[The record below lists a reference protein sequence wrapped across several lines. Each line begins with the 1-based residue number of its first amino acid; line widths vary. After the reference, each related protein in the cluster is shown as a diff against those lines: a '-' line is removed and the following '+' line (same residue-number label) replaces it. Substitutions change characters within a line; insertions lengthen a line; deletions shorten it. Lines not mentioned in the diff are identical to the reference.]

1 MQYKP
6 PYHESTSQNIMAVIL
21 HSLPSES
28 YITKIEYEGPRIALY
43 SKNPSYLIQNTQVL
57 SNMVNTIKKR
67 IVVRTDESIRKS
79 EEECIEI
86 LNKAI
91 PKEVGIVE
99 TFFDQALGELGIFV
113 EKPSL
118 IANAG
123 EDYAIVDLVEKIG
136 WQIRIRKAP
145 QSMSIIRH
153 INKILH
159 DKTNE
164 RIRFYKEVGEK
175 IFRSKLNDTT
185 EVSLITLGGFAEI
198 GRSSMLL
205 TTDESKILLDC
216 GINILGTDSLNILP
230 RFDIV
235 GLEVNEID
243 AIVLSHA
250 HLDHTGFLPSLFK
263 YGYQGPIY
271 CSEPTL
277 PLMNMLHKKYIDNNT
292 NGAALYS
299 NKDIDDVIMHTI
311 PLTFGIVT
319 DISPDIK
326 LMLSNSGHILGS
338 ALIHLHIG
346 NGDHNIVYTGD
357 MKFGRTYSLENA
369 SWNFPRVET
378 MIVESTYGS
387 KEDIFPRR
395 EEADVHLVDII
406 NHTVAENGKILFP
419 VPAVGL
425 SQELILS
432 ISMYMKAGR
441 ITETTVLIEKI
452 ISDSMSV
459 YEAFP
464 EYLSKEIKSMLL
476 GGEEN
481 PFRSKQFLIV
491 ESQMLDNEEPALIL
505 APSSM
510 LTSGPSVDYLEQIC
524 KDPKNKLI
532 LSSFQ
537 AQGTPGRLIQD
548 GSRQVIINGRNIK
561 IDCQV
566 EKIEGFS
573 THSDYNQS
581 IAYITRLQSKLRR
594 VLVNHGERGKVQNL
608 ASSINRMFKIP
619 TQHPLVQEAI
629 KLF

>member
-43 SKNPSYLIQNTQVL
+43 SKNPGYLIQNTQIL

-91 PKEVGIVE
+91 PKEVGIIE
-99 TFFDQALGELGIFV
+99 IFFDHALGEVEIFV

-123 EDYAIVDLVEKIG
+123 GDYASADLVGKIG
-136 WQIRIRKAP
+136 WQIRIRKAT

-164 RIRFYKEVGEK
+164 RIHFYKEVGEK
-175 IFRSKLNDTT
+175 IFRSKLNDIT

-216 GINILGTDSLNILP
+216 GINMLGVDSLSILP

-235 GLEVNEID
+235 GLKVNEID

-250 HLDHTGFLPSLFK
+250 HLDHTGFLPALFK
-263 YGYQGPIY
+263 YGYRGPVY

-277 PLMNMLHKKYIDNNT
+277 PLMNLLHEKYMNNT
-292 NGAALYS
+292 HCTAPYS
-299 NKDIDDVIMHTI
+299 DKDLDNVIAHTI
-311 PLTFGIVT
+311 PLAFGTVT

-357 MKFGRTYSLENA
+357 MKFGKTYSLENS

-378 MIVESTYGS
+378 MIIESTYGS
-387 KEDIFPRR
+387 KEDVFPRR
-395 EEADVHLVDII
+395 EEADVHLIDII
-406 NHTVAENGKILFP
+406 NSTISENGKILFP
-419 VPAVGL
+419 VPVVGL

-432 ISMYMKAGR
+432 INMYMKAGR

-452 ISDSMSV
+452 ISDSMSI
-459 YEAFP
+459 YEAYP
-464 EYLSKEIKSMLL
+464 EYLSKEIKHILL
-476 GGEEN
+476 RGEEN

-491 ESQMLDNEEPALIL
+491 ESQMLDNKVPAVII

-510 LTSGPSVDYLEQIC
+510 LTSGPSVGYLEQIC
-524 KDPKNKLI
+524 EDPKNRLI

-548 GSRQVIINGRNIK
+548 GSRKVIINGKNIRL
-561 IDCQV
+561 DCQV
-566 EKIEGFS
+566 ERIEGFN

-594 VLVNHGERGKVQNL
+594 VLVNHGERSKVQNL
-608 ASSINRMFKIP
+608 ATSINRMFKIP

-629 KLF
+629 KLL

>member
-43 SKNPSYLIQNTQVL
+43 SKNPGYLTQNTQIL

-91 PKEVGIVE
+91 PKEVGIIE
-99 TFFDQALGELGIFV
+99 IFFDHALGEVEIFV

-123 EDYAIVDLVEKIG
+123 GDYASADLVGKIG
-136 WQIRIRKAP
+136 WQIRIRKAT

-164 RIRFYKEVGEK
+164 RIHFYKEVGEK
-175 IFRSKLNDTT
+175 IFRSKLNDIT

-205 TTDESKILLDC
+205 TTNESKILLDC
-216 GINILGTDSLNILP
+216 GINMLGVDSLSILP

-235 GLEVNEID
+235 GLKVNEID

-250 HLDHTGFLPSLFK
+250 HLDHTGFLPALFK
-263 YGYQGPIY
+263 YGYRGPVY

-277 PLMNMLHKKYIDNNT
+277 PLMNLLHEKYMNNT
-292 NGAALYS
+292 RCTAPYS
-299 NKDIDDVIMHTI
+299 DKDLDNVIAHTI
-311 PLTFGIVT
+311 PLAFGTVT

-357 MKFGRTYSLENA
+357 MKFGKTYSLENS

-378 MIVESTYGS
+378 MIIESTYGS
-387 KEDIFPRR
+387 KEDVFPRR
-395 EEADVHLVDII
+395 EEADVHLIDII
-406 NHTVAENGKILFP
+406 NSTISENGKILFP
-419 VPAVGL
+419 VPVVGL

-432 ISMYMKAGR
+432 INMYMKAGR

-452 ISDSMSV
+452 ISDSMSI
-459 YEAFP
+459 YEAYP
-464 EYLSKEIKSMLL
+464 EYLSKEIKHILL

-491 ESQMLDNEEPALIL
+491 ESQTLDNKVPAVII

-510 LTSGPSVDYLEQIC
+510 LTSGPSVGYLEQIC
-524 KDPKNKLI
+524 EDPKNRLI

-548 GSRQVIINGRNIK
+548 GSRKVIINGKNIRL
-561 IDCQV
+561 DCQV
-566 EKIEGFS
+566 ERIEGFN

-608 ASSINRMFKIP
+608 ATSINRMFKIP

-629 KLF
+629 KLL

>member
-43 SKNPSYLIQNTQVL
+43 SKNPGYLIQNTQIL

-91 PKEVGIVE
+91 PKEVGIIE
-99 TFFDQALGELGIFV
+99 IFFDHALGEVEIFV

-123 EDYAIVDLVEKIG
+123 GDYASADLVGKIG
-136 WQIRIRKAP
+136 WQIRIRKAT

-164 RIRFYKEVGEK
+164 RIHFYKEVGEK
-175 IFRSKLNDTT
+175 IFRSKLNDIT
-185 EVSLITLGGFAEI
+185 EVSLVTLGGFAEI

-216 GINILGTDSLNILP
+216 GINMLGVDSLSILP

-235 GLEVNEID
+235 GLKVNEID

-250 HLDHTGFLPSLFK
+250 HLDHTGFLPALFK
-263 YGYQGPIY
+263 YGYRGPVY

-277 PLMNMLHKKYIDNNT
+277 PLMNLLHEKYMNNT
-292 NGAALYS
+292 RCTAPYS
-299 NKDIDDVIMHTI
+299 DKDLDNVIAHTI
-311 PLTFGIVT
+311 PLAFGTVT

-357 MKFGRTYSLENA
+357 MKFGKTYSLENS

-378 MIVESTYGS
+378 MIIESTYGS

-395 EEADVHLVDII
+395 EEADVHLIDII
-406 NHTVAENGKILFP
+406 NSTISENGKILFP
-419 VPAVGL
+419 VPVVGL

-432 ISMYMKAGR
+432 INMCMKAGR

-452 ISDSMSV
+452 ISDSMSI
-459 YEAFP
+459 YEAYP
-464 EYLSKEIKSMLL
+464 EYLSKEIKHILL

-491 ESQMLDNEEPALIL
+491 ESQTLDNKVPAVII

-510 LTSGPSVDYLEQIC
+510 LTSGPSVGYLEQIC
-524 KDPKNKLI
+524 EDPKNRLI

-548 GSRQVIINGRNIK
+548 GSRKVIINGKNIRL
-561 IDCQV
+561 DCQV
-566 EKIEGFS
+566 ERIEGFN

-608 ASSINRMFKIP
+608 ATSINRMFKIP

-629 KLF
+629 KLL

>member
-1 MQYKP
+1 
-6 PYHESTSQNIMAVIL
+6 MAVIL
-21 HSLPSES
+21 QSLPGES
-28 YITKIEYEGPRIALY
+28 HITKIEYEGPRIALY
-43 SKNPSYLIQNTQVL
+43 SKNPAYLIQNTQIL

-91 PKEVGIVE
+91 PKEVGIIE
-99 TFFDQALGELGIFV
+99 IFFDHALGEVEIFV

-123 EDYAIVDLVEKIG
+123 GDYASADLVGKIG
-136 WQIRIRKAP
+136 WQIRIRKAT

-164 RIRFYKEVGEK
+164 RIHFYKEVGEK
-175 IFRSKLNDTT
+175 IFRSKLNDIT
-185 EVSLITLGGFAEI
+185 EVSLVTLGGFAEI

-216 GINILGTDSLNILP
+216 GINMLGVDSLSILP

-235 GLEVNEID
+235 GLKVNEID

-250 HLDHTGFLPSLFK
+250 HLDHTGFLPALFK
-263 YGYQGPIY
+263 YGYRGPVY

-277 PLMNMLHKKYIDNNT
+277 PLMNLLHEKYMNNT
-292 NGAALYS
+292 RCTAPYS
-299 NKDIDDVIMHTI
+299 DKDLDNVIAHTI
-311 PLTFGIVT
+311 PLAFGTVT

-357 MKFGRTYSLENA
+357 MKFGRTYSLENS

-378 MIVESTYGS
+378 MIIESTYGS
-387 KEDIFPRR
+387 KEDVFPRR
-395 EEADVHLVDII
+395 EEVDVRLVDII
-406 NHTVAENGKILFP
+406 NSTVAENGKILFP
-419 VPAVGL
+419 VPTVGL

-432 ISMYMKAGR
+432 INMYMKAGR
-441 ITETTVLIEKI
+441 ITETPVFIEKI
-452 ISDSMSV
+452 ISDSMSI
-459 YEAFP
+459 YEAYP
-464 EYLSKEIKSMLL
+464 EYLSKEIKHILL
-476 GGEEN
+476 AGEEN
-481 PFRSKQFLIV
+481 PFKSKQFLII
-491 ESQMLDNEEPALIL
+491 ESQSFDNEMPAIII

-510 LTSGPSVDYLEQIC
+510 LTSGPSVGYLEQIC
-524 KDPKNKLI
+524 NDPKNRLI

-537 AQGTPGRLIQD
+537 VQGTPGRLIQD
-548 GSRQVIINGRNIK
+548 GSRQVTIDGKNIR

-566 EKIEGFS
+566 KSIEGFN

-594 VLVNHGERGKVQNL
+594 VLVNHGERSKVQNL
-608 ASSINRMFKIP
+608 ATSINRMFKIP

-629 KLF
+629 KLY